1 MGYMHLLYAFLRQK
15 ARSFNTLISLMIL
28 LIFVA
33 GCIAAESPKESNISK
48 TGERPEEKIIPYS
61 VDNISS
67 ENISVQQPSQQK
79 YTFIKKSPP
88 QVASQPLDDVLS
100 VNLSDDEFS
109 GLTNQLEVIP

>member
-1 MGYMHLLYAFLRQK
+1 MPVFYALSRQK
-15 ARSFNTLISLMIL
+15 TNSFKIILFLMIL

-79 YTFIKKSPP
+79 YIFIKKSPP